1 MWMRMRTNFRSGV
14 AGKTRQAL
22 LNPLSQPGASQLQN
36 GVLALTLIDTFPA
49 NLEDSFQIAPP
60 PSLRSFP
67 PRILPLH

>member
-1 MWMRMRTNFRSGV
+1 MRMRINFRSGV
-14 AGKTRQAL
+14 AGRLAW
-22 LNPLSQPGASQLQN
+22 LNPLSQPGASPLQN
-36 GVLALTLIDTFPA
+36 GALALTLIDTFPA